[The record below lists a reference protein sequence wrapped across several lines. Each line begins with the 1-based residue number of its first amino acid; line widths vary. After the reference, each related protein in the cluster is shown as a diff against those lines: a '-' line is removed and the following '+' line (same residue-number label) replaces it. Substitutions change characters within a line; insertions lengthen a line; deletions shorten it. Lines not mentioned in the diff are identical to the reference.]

1 MKRSTK
7 RLIWFAGV
15 LVLVIL
21 GTTFLYMIGMATLED
36 SPRGFWRSAMTVVET
51 LTTTGYGFDCDWQHP
66 VMIFFVIVLQLVGL
80 ILLFLFFPLYI
91 IPVME
96 ERFQA
101 RLPVEAK
108 DFHDHVIFLGY
119 RPAVSVVMKEL
130 TEAGVGSVVLEP
142 DPREARRL
150 LDEGVPVVYSS
161 MNEAGLEAAGMA
173 RARTVV
179 ALGKDDQNAAMAI
192 SARQG
197 GFAGEILA
205 LAESGGHRK
214 AMMLAGCNEV
224 FTPSYLQASAL
235 ASRAS
240 EKVRPTLQGAHQIG
254 KHLEVCE
261 IRVHT
266 DSGLAGLSLSE
277 AEVGAQTGAQILG
290 QWIGGRLEAPARADM
305 RMEPRGVLVAAGS
318 HEAVARLGELA
329 GSRRKATPEGPVV
342 VAGFGQVGHRVVN
355 FLKEAGEAVFVID
368 REAHLGVNLSGD
380 LLDPEIQAM
389 AELENAR
396 SLVLALNEDSATLF
410 ATVML
415 RDRWPTLPI
424 IARVNEA
431 ENVDR
436 IHRAGAD
443 FAIAVSQVAG
453 RMLAAKL
460 LGRESIALDEQL
472 TLYKM
477 GPGNLA
483 GRRLADLDI
492 RGRTGFSIVAVERG
506 DDLVTEFPPDFQFMT
521 EDALFVCGRSDE
533 LQTLYRFTGEL

>member
-7 RLIWFAGV
+7 RLLFFGA
-15 LVLVIL
+15 LLLLVIF
-21 GTTFLYMIGMATLED
+21 GTTFIYMIGMSELD
-36 SPRGFWRSAMTVVET
+36 GSPRSFWRSLMTVVET
-51 LTTTGYGFDCDWQHP
+51 LTTTGFGADNSWKHP
-66 VMIFFVIVLQLVGL
+66 LMNLFMIMLQIFGLLFV
-80 ILLFLFFPLYI
+80 FLFFPLYL

-101 RLPVEAK
+101 RLPVIEKALS
-108 DFHDHVIFLGY
+108 DHVIFLGY

-130 TEAGVGSVVLEP
+130 NEVGVGSLVLED

-150 LDEGVPVVYSS
+150 LDEGVPVVYAG
-161 MNEAGLEAAGMA
+161 MNEVGLEAAGMS

-179 ALGKDDQNAAMAI
+179 ALGKDDQNAAMALT
-192 SARQG
+192 ARQS
-197 GFAGEILA
+197 GFTGQILA
-205 LAESGGHRK
+205 LAEHGSHRK
-214 AMMLAGCNEV
+214 GLKLAGCNEV

-261 IRVHT
+261 IRVHA
-266 DSGLAGLSLSE
+266 DSGLSGLTLSE
-277 AEVGAQTGAQILG
+277 AEIGAKTGAQILG
-290 QWIGGRLEAPARADM
+290 QWTGGRLEAPARANM
-305 RMEPRGVLVAAGS
+305 RMQARGVLVAAGS
-318 HEAVARLGELA
+318 REAIGRLDDMA
-329 GSRRKATPEGPVV
+329 GGRRKNTMDGPVV
-342 VAGFGQVGHRVVN
+342 VVGYGQVGRRVVS
-355 FLKEAGEAVFVID
+355 FLKDAGEAVFVID
-368 REAHLGVNLSGD
+368 RDECEGVDLAGD
-380 LLDPEIQAM
+380 LLEVEIQDA
-389 AELENAR
+389 ANLEHAR
-396 SLVLALNEDSATLF
+396 TLILALNEDSATLF
-410 ATVML
+410 ATVMI

-453 RMLAAKL
+453 RMLASKL

-472 TLYKM
+472 TLYKIN
-477 GPGNLA
+477 PGALA

-492 RGRTGFSIVAVERG
+492 RGKSGFSVVAVERG
-506 DDLVTEFPPDFQFMT
+506 DQLITEFPGDFQFQLD
-521 EDALFVCGRSDE
+521 DALFVCGRSDE
-533 LQTLYRFTGEL
+533 LQMLNQFTGEL